1 MHSLTYYLTSRGR
14 TTDPAMDTYI
24 IYDSQVITYRNQ
36 SSGGSFFRL
45 YISFNFIPREIR
57 NIIAIS
63 RSYSYIAISLDGH
76 TFLNNT
82 QFNRIVHDH
91 TSIVRRTCFSRE
103 RHDKS
108 RSWLRYNLHAEPK
121 SNSKR

>member
-1 MHSLTYYLTSRGR
+1 MHSLTYYLTSHGR

-24 IYDSQVITYRNQ
+24 ILYDSQVITYRNQ

-63 RSYSYIAISLDGH
+63 YSYSYIAIHLVAIPSS
-76 TFLNNT
+76 TTPN
-82 QFNRIVHDH
+82 
-91 TSIVRRTCFSRE
+91 SIV
-103 RHDKS
+103 
-108 RSWLRYNLHAEPK
+108 
-121 SNSKR
+121 

>member
-1 MHSLTYYLTSRGR
+1 MHSLTYYLTSHHGR

-24 IYDSQVITYRNQ
+24 ILYDSQVITYRNQ

-63 RSYSYIAISLDGH
+63 CSYSYIAIHLVAIPSS
-76 TFLNNT
+76 TPN
-82 QFNRIVHDH
+82 
-91 TSIVRRTCFSRE
+91 SIV
-103 RHDKS
+103 
-108 RSWLRYNLHAEPK
+108 
-121 SNSKR
+121 